1 MAKIGVSVKIDVS
14 KIDKSRMF
22 KGEKGT
28 YLDAVVFID
37 MDNKDQHGNSGM
49 ITQDWKDAPKGQT
62 PILGN
67 VKVFWSDAGQQKQD
81 YRAHSGSNQKN
92 PAYVE
97 SQEPKFTEYDDS
109 IPF

>member
-37 MDNKDQHGNSGM
+37 MDNKDQYGNSGV

-67 VKVFWSDAGQQKQD
+67 VKVFWSDAGQQKPASQPQQ
-81 YRAHSGSNQKN
+81 QKTATTKSKRN
-92 PAYVE
+92 SWA
-97 SQEPKFTEYDDS
+97 
-109 IPF
+109 